1 MTPRSDKPEATI
13 FPERGTTRH
22 FLFNPPANAS
32 EGGESTIDSD
42 GSIEAVRQS
51 FPQVH
56 WNDEFLQHAMERVQS
71 VSCFGALIIRMDGM
85 PSDEKPGE
93 GDDNP
98 PRILDVSRMV
108 DALCKMENGTW
119 GPVAADSLA
128 CFFPGKNDVDTLQL
142 AKDIQERTHGLANG
156 SVSIGVASYPKG
168 DYKKEDV
175 LDNAGKAL
183 THASFFGA
191 DSAVLFD
198 AVSLNISG
206 DELYQKGDV
215 AGAIQELKT
224 ALKLDPENVNVL
236 NSLGVC
242 YGVEGVLEKALKAF
256 GDATRIDP
264 LEVMALYNAG
274 YVHGMLQQTEDA
286 LRCYQK
292 AEATGE
298 DVFEVIFQLGKLYLD
313 QGELDAAKTYL
324 EKAICLQ
331 PDAWVAYLHL
341 GECCEALHLT
351 DEAVAHYETAVKKN
365 PTDACALSALGFLYD
380 EKAENPEISALFC
393 EKAVEMSPENGLF
406 QFRLGKV
413 YFRQDQAEKAL
424 SAFNKAMDLGYPAES
439 ELTMA
444 REQLARTSHG
454 I

>member
-1 MTPRSDKPEATI
+1 MTSNADKPEPTI

-22 FLFNPPANAS
+22 FLFSPPASAS
-32 EGGESTIDSD
+32 EGGESPIESD

-51 FPQVH
+51 FPQV
-56 WNDEFLQHAMERVQS
+56 NCDDDFLQHAMERVRN
-71 VSCFGALIIRMDGM
+71 VSCFGALILRMDGM
-85 PSDEKPGE
+85 LNDEKSGE

-98 PRILDVSRMV
+98 SRILDVSRMV
-108 DALCKMENGTW
+108 DALCKMENGIW
-119 GPVAADSLA
+119 GPVATDSLA
-128 CFFPGKNDVDTLQL
+128 CFFPGKNDADTLKL
-142 AKDIQERTHGLANG
+142 AEDIQDRVNGLANG
-156 SVSIGVASYPKG
+156 SVSAGVASYPTG
-168 DYKKEDV
+168 DFKKEDV
-175 LDNAGKAL
+175 FDNSRKAL
-183 THASFFGA
+183 IHASFFGP

-215 AGAIQELKT
+215 PGAIQELKT
-224 ALKLDPENVNVL
+224 ALKLDPENVNIL

-242 YGVEGVLEKALKAF
+242 YGVEGELGKALEAF
-256 GDATRIDP
+256 EGATRINP
-264 LEVMALYNAG
+264 QEVMALYNAG

-286 LRCYQK
+286 LKCYQK

-324 EKAICLQ
+324 EKAIWLQ
-331 PDAWVAYLHL
+331 PDAWIAYLHL
-341 GECCEALHLT
+341 GECCEALHMT
-351 DEAVAHYETAVKKN
+351 DEAVSHYETAVKKN
-365 PTDACALSALGFLYD
+365 PTDACALSALGSLYD

-439 ELTMA
+439 ELSMA
-444 REQLARTSHG
+444 REYLLQNGGSG
-454 I
+454 

>member
-1 MTPRSDKPEATI
+1 MTPRSDKPKPTI

-22 FLFNPPANAS
+22 FLFTPPASAS
-32 EGGESTIDSD
+32 EGEASIESDD
-42 GSIEAVRQS
+42 SIEAVRQS
-51 FPQVH
+51 FPQIH
-56 WNDEFLQHAMERVQS
+56 CNDELLQHAMERVQS
-71 VSCFGALIIRMDGM
+71 VSCFGALIIRMDGI
-85 PSDEKPGE
+85 PSDEKSGE
-93 GDDNP
+93 GDDDP
-98 PRILDVSRMV
+98 PRILDVCRMV

-128 CFFPGKNDVDTLQL
+128 CFFPGKNDADTLQL
-142 AKDIQERTHGLANG
+142 AKDIQERIHGLANG
-156 SVSIGVASYPKG
+156 SVSIGVASYPTG

-175 LDNAGKAL
+175 FDNSRKAL

-191 DSAVLFD
+191 NSAVLFD

-206 DELYQKGDV
+206 DELYKKGDV

-242 YGVEGVLEKALKAF
+242 YGVEGDLEKALKAF
-256 GDATRIDP
+256 EDAIKIDP
-264 LEVMALYNAG
+264 QEVMALYNAG
-274 YVHGMLQQTEDA
+274 YVHGMLQQTEEA

-298 DVFEVIFQLGKLYLD
+298 DIFEVLFQIGKLYLE
-313 QGELDAAKTYL
+313 QGALESAKTYL

-331 PDAWVAYLHL
+331 PDAWVAYLNL
-341 GECCEALHLT
+341 GECCEALNMP
-351 DEAVAHYETAVKKN
+351 DEAVAHYETTVKKN

-380 EKAENPEISALFC
+380 EKAENPEISTLFC
-393 EKAVEMSPENGLF
+393 EKAVELSPENGLF
-406 QFRLGKV
+406 QFRLGKI
-413 YFRQDQAEKAL
+413 YFRQDQPEKAL

-444 REQLARTSHG
+444 REHLARTSHEY
-454 I
+454 

>member
-1 MTPRSDKPEATI
+1 MMTLNADKPEPTI

-22 FLFNPPANAS
+22 FLFTPPASAS
-32 EGGESTIDSD
+32 EGGASIESD

-56 WNDEFLQHAMERVQS
+56 CNDEFLQHAMERVQS
-71 VSCFGALIIRMDGM
+71 VSCFAVLIIRMDGI
-85 PSDEKPGE
+85 PSDEKSGE
-93 GDDNP
+93 GDDSP
-98 PRILDVSRMV
+98 PRILDISRMV

-128 CFFPGKNDVDTLQL
+128 CFFPGKNDADILQL
-142 AKDIQERTHGLANG
+142 AKDIQERIHGLANG
-156 SVSIGVASYPKG
+156 SVSIGVASYPTG

-175 LDNAGKAL
+175 FDNSRKAL

-191 DSAVLFD
+191 NSAVLFD

-215 AGAIQELKT
+215 PGAIQELKT

-242 YGVEGVLEKALKAF
+242 YGVEGELEKALEAF
-256 GDATRIDP
+256 EEAIRIDP

-286 LRCYQK
+286 LRSYQK

-341 GECCEALHLT
+341 GECCEALNMP
-351 DEAVAHYETAVKKN
+351 DEAVTHYETTVKKN
-365 PTDACALSALGFLYD
+365 PTDACALSALGFLYN
-380 EKAENPEISALFC
+380 EKAENPEISTLFC
-393 EKAVEMSPENGLF
+393 EKAVELSPENGLF
-406 QFRLGKV
+406 QFRLGKI
-413 YFRQDQAEKAL
+413 YFHQEKPEKAL
-424 SAFNKAMDLGYPAES
+424 SAFSKAMDLGYPAGS
-439 ELTMA
+439 ELTMT
-444 REQLARTSHG
+444 REHLLQNGGSS
-454 I
+454 